1 MIEHG
6 MITWSELMTTEV
18 EKAKE
23 FYGRTLGVSFES
35 FDPTGEGGYWVAMAG
50 GKPAWGLMDMTGRP
64 DAGPSVWFTYIAVDD
79 VDARVKAAEA
89 AGATL
94 CMPVFDIPTVG
105 RIAILQDVTG
115 AMIGWMTPAM
125 TDQ

>member
-1 MIEHG
+1 MNNHG

-18 EKAKE
+18 EKAKA
-23 FYGRTLGVSFES
+23 FYASTLGVTFEK
-35 FDPTGEGGYWVAMAG
+35 FADPEEKYWIAMAD

-64 DAGPSVWFTYIAVDD
+64 GGPTGWFTYIAVDD

-94 CMPVFDIPTVG
+94 CMPVFDVPTVG
-105 RIAILQDVTG
+105 RIAILQDATG
-115 AMIGWMTPAM
+115 SMIGWMTPVEES
-125 TDQ
+125 